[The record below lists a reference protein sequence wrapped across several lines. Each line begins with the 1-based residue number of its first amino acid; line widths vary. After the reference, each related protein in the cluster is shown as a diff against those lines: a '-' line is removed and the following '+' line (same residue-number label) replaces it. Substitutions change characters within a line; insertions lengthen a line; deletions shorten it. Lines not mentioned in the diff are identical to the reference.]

1 MFLGFLDLN
10 VLDFL
15 DPKPHQHQSNL
26 VSLMVAKGI
35 VVSEFPYL
43 NPEGKMDLSP
53 SFQWSSGMGLEITK
67 EDFHCL
73 VEILCRLLELLDGHH
88 SNQPTRWIY
97 GAF

>member
-26 VSLMVAKGI
+26 ASLTVAKGI

-43 NPEGKMDLSP
+43 NPEGKMALS
-53 SFQWSSGMGLEITK
+53 SAFQWSSGMGLEITK
-67 EDFHCL
+67 EVFHSL
-73 VEILCRLLELLDGHH
+73 VETLCRILELLDGRH
-88 SNQPTRWIY
+88 SNQPTRWIFS
-97 GAF
+97 AF